1 MPVPTDWIYKKGVNR
16 SKKRKAGKC
25 LVARK
30 PLVLPFTQFYN
41 FFAVQFLFSLPFVP
55 RMNKLLTYD
64 IYRNPPV
71 HSSVPAF
78 VKLTGCDI
86 FTINRDRLYEDYLRE
101 LRARTL
107 FKRLLYAW
115 RIRKIIR
122 NSEQTSELLDPITF
136 MPIEKPV
143 YVYDLKQG
151 RRFLFEAQTLGLSIR
166 KNLYAQQYGISRPK
180 RPINV
185 IMNRAFSQNQ
195 MMSIYD
201 QLTRYGIRIPDIGI
215 YRRFEFNIERWKI
228 YMCSQLQMQA
238 YYDELYD
245 YQSDNGRD
253 MLHDYII
260 DSMNFLQYPYRNS
273 FKVTLLH
280 ILNWW
285 PDHPILDMLRSLC
298 FKSYEAEYFH
308 LNVHP
313 ILMMRCK
320 RAIDAL
326 WPKSE
331 LLENAIKRQNA
342 ITAPVVDEDGD
353 TYMEDM
359 EELND

>member
-1 MPVPTDWIYKKGVNR
+1 
-16 SKKRKAGKC
+16 
-25 LVARK
+25 
-30 PLVLPFTQFYN
+30 
-41 FFAVQFLFSLPFVP
+41 
-55 RMNKLLTYD
+55 MNKLLTYD

-151 RRFLFEAQTLGLSIR
+151 RRFLFEAQTLALSIR

-245 YQSDNGRD
+245 YQSDNGKD

-260 DSMNFLQYPYRNS
+260 DSMNFLEYPYRNS

-285 PDHPILDMLRSLC
+285 PDHPVLEMLRSLC

-331 LLENAIKRQNA
+331 LLENALARQNA
-342 ITAPVVDEDGD
+342 IVAPVVDEDGD
-353 TYMEDM
+353 AYMEDM